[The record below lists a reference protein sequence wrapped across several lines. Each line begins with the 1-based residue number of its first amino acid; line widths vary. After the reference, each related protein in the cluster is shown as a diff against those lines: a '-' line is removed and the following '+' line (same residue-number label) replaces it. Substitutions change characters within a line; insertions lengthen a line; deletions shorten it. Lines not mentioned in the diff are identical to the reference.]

1 MTAMGWIALA
11 LTIFGAFAFAAASI
25 LQAVGAR
32 RSTGMANTLRHPLYL
47 LGTFLDLLA
56 WGCSMVALSELAVYL
71 VESVLAGSL
80 AITVVAARVI
90 LKSHLRGVDVV
101 AVAVSVAALTVLAMS
116 AGPQDTVE
124 TSGILRLAFCGAAV
138 TIALL
143 GWAATKFAPPGV
155 VAGFAGLCLGGAAL
169 VGRALTFPEGAFG
182 SWNSGLLAVVTSP
195 LIGALLVFGVTGM
208 VLYADAL
215 QRGSV
220 GPVTA
225 VLWIA
230 EVIAPSAVAVT
241 FLGDTVRPGWE
252 MASMGAGLVV
262 VVMAVVLA
270 TAPATASTVLAAEG
284 LPALEAAPARHA
296 LPAAPTPAVAAA
308 APAGAARKPHAER
321 IIWWGAPPIWVP
333 PGRVRPALAG
343 HTAPALSWA
352 PPERQPL
359 WAQPRPSDADSTE
372 IPRPAAPDF
381 PAQPDAPL
389 FPEPARQRPWHDLPA
404 A

>member
-1 MTAMGWIALA
+1 MTTMGWIALA

-25 LQAVGAR
+25 FQAIGAR

-80 AITVVAARVI
+80 AVTVVAARVI
-90 LKSHLRGVDVV
+90 LKSRLRGIDVV
-101 AVAVSVAALTVLAMS
+101 AVAVSVVALTVLAMS
-116 AGPQDTVE
+116 AGPQETVE
-124 TSGILRLAFCGAAV
+124 TSTMLRLAFCGAAV

-155 VAGFAGLCLGGAAL
+155 VAGLAGLCLGGAAL
-169 VGRALTFPEGAFG
+169 VGRALTFPEGAFDSLG
-182 SWNSGLLAVVTSP
+182 SGVLTVLTSP
-195 LIGALLVFGVTGM
+195 LIGALLVFGVAGM

-252 MASMGAGLVV
+252 MLSMGAGLVV
-262 VVMAVVLA
+262 VIMAVVLA
-270 TAPATASTVLAAEG
+270 TAPATTATVMAADTSR
-284 LPALEAAPARHA
+284 PALEPAPARPA
-296 LPAAPTPAVAAA
+296 LPAAPAPA
-308 APAGAARKPHAER
+308 APAPAAVRPRSER

-333 PGRVRPALAG
+333 PERRRPALSG
-343 HTAPALSWA
+343 QSAPALSWA
-352 PPERQPL
+352 PPERQPV
-359 WAQPRPSDADSTE
+359 WAQPQPSDADSTE

-381 PAQPDAPL
+381 PAYPDVPR
-389 FPEPARQRPWHDLPA
+389 FPEPDRLRPWHDLPTT
-404 A
+404 